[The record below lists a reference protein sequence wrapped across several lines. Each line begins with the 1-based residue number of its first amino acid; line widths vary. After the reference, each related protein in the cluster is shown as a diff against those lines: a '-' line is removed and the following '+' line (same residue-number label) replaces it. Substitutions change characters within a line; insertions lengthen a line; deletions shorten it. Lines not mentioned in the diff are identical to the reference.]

1 MAIVGTLERCHF
13 WKLSTVV
20 DFALVDSQ
28 PFLVAAFVVGF
39 LKGILN
45 N

>member
-1 MAIVGTLERCHF
+1 
-13 WKLSTVV
+13 VV

-28 PFLVAAFVVGF
+28 KFLVVAFVVGF

-45 N
+45 NEKNIY